1 MRGSDCARI
10 CTSRTVLRHCWGRV
24 GVQSTSR
31 EDSEVT
37 EGRERR
43 RRRENKHHRR
53 QYASLC
59 CIAVQGAPPRPS

>member
-43 RRRENKHHRR
+43 RRRENGHH
-53 QYASLC
+53 
-59 CIAVQGAPPRPS
+59 